1 MLNPILN
8 RLSATPELWNRLR
21 WLVEA
26 GFTGEHLAIAR
37 ELRPWRGD
45 HRRFL
50 DLGCGTGEFAADFP
64 PHRYVGIDPSLTYLR
79 FAVQRRPGTYLAA
92 SGDALPFA
100 DQTFDAGLIL
110 GVLHHLPDA
119 TARAVMREVYRVMR
133 PGATVLVME
142 DTPPPPGQNPLGYVM
157 HALDRGGY
165 IRHDADYQAMFGD
178 GFDIARNYHLR
189 SGICDYAV
197 YVLRR
202 RPS

>member
-1 MLNPILN
+1 MLNPVLD
-8 RLSATPELWNRLR
+8 RLSTTPTLWNRLR

-45 HRRFL
+45 QRWFL
-50 DLGCGTGEFAADFP
+50 DLGCGTGEFAGDFP
-64 PHRYVGIDPSLTYLR
+64 ARRYVGIDPSLTYLR
-79 FAVQRRPGTYLAA
+79 FAVQHRPGHYLAA
-92 SGDALPFA
+92 NGVALPFA

-119 TARAVMREVYRVMR
+119 TARTVIHEVYRVMR
-133 PGATVLVME
+133 PGATILVME
-142 DTPPPPGQNPLGYVM
+142 DTPPPANENPLGHLM

-165 IRHDADYQAMFGD
+165 IRFEADYQAIFGD
-178 GFDIARNYHLR
+178 GFDIVRNYHLR

-197 YVLRR
+197 FVLRR